1 MCRVLGFSEVKDN
14 GTGCVGQEQGPPK
27 RLNSGR
33 RVAHFPKGQTDDQ
46 AEAMWHIC
54 GVGDILGLP
63 LTLSSGFP
71 EQTRLVWALHVFP
84 AP

>member
-1 MCRVLGFSEVKDN
+1 
-14 GTGCVGQEQGPPK
+14 
-27 RLNSGR
+27 
-33 RVAHFPKGQTDDQ
+33 
-46 AEAMWHIC
+46 MWHIC

-71 EQTRLVWALHVFP
+71 ELTRLVWARHVFP